1 MKKQYQCQYIPFQ
14 TSIISNLTPT
24 SESNF
29 SGKYFNLQKM
39 RDWEIRRLG
48 EIEDYQT
55 YCQTSPK
62 NSNTPT
68 PQHPNTLNLTTIRGG
83 LSHE

>member
-1 MKKQYQCQYIPFQ
+1 MKKQYLCQHIKFP
-14 TSIISNLTPT
+14 TSTISNLTPT
-24 SESNF
+24 SKSNLIR
-29 SGKYFNLQKM
+29 KYFNLEKM

-55 YCQTSPK
+55 YYQTFPK